1 MIDERL
7 QDLASASGRDTEGR
21 MVQLGDL
28 WRERSVVL
36 VFVRHFG
43 CIFCRQ
49 QVAELKDIVGQ
60 IEARGAEL
68 VVVGNGRVEDA
79 RRFAREQGIGFRLLT
94 DPTGEAYRRAGMR
107 HGLATVVGAGV
118 LGRGLV
124 AWARG
129 FRQAEVLGDPLQ
141 QGGVLVIAAGGR
153 EVFRYVS
160 RRAGDHPSTAQLIAV
175 LNSGAVAPALSD
187 RVHT

>member
-1 MIDERL
+1 MLADGL
-7 QDLASASGRDTEGR
+7 QSLAGTHVLDTDGGAVR
-21 MVQLGDL
+21 LGDL
-28 WRERSVVL
+28 WRERTVVL

-43 CIFCRQ
+43 CIFCKQ
-49 QVAELKDIVGQ
+49 QVAELKGALAQ

-68 VVVGNGRVEDA
+68 VVLGNGNVDDA
-79 RRFAREQGIGFRLLT
+79 RRFAREQGIKFRLLT
-94 DPTGEAYRRAGMR
+94 DPTGESYRQAGMR
-107 HGLATVVGAGV
+107 RGLATVVGPSV

-129 FRQAEVLGDPLQ
+129 FRQNEVLGDPLQ
-141 QGGVLVIAAGGR
+141 QGGVLVIAAGGH
-153 EVFRYVS
+153 EVFRHVS

-175 LNSGAVAPALSD
+175 LNSGVVAPALGD

>member
-1 MIDERL
+1 MLEDGL
-7 QDLASASGRDTEGR
+7 QSLAATNVLDSDGRTVR
-21 MVQLGDL
+21 LGDL
-28 WRERSVVL
+28 WRERAVVL

-43 CIFCRQ
+43 CIFCKQ
-49 QVAELKDIVGQ
+49 QVAELKGVVEQ

-68 VVVGNGRVEDA
+68 VVLGNGSVEDA
-79 RRFAREQGIGFRLLT
+79 RRFGREQGIGFRLLT
-94 DPTGEAYRRAGMR
+94 DPTGQSYRQAGMR
-107 HGLATVVGAGV
+107 HGLATVVGPGV

-129 FRQAEVLGDPLQ
+129 FRQSEVLGDPLQ
-141 QGGVLVIAAGGR
+141 QGGVLVIAAGGH

-160 RRAGDHPSTAQLIAV
+160 RRAGDHPSTTQLLAV
-175 LNSGAVAPALSD
+175 LNSGVVAPALGD